1 MWRDIFHGNGGGEVG
16 VDLPADKWRAW
27 DEDDGWRPEDG
38 GRELPF
44 GLSLGLVA
52 GSTGKETGRLCAAA
66 ESADGGE
73 LVGGKTDIFG
83 SVLEHRSGGG
93 GTSPEVE
100 RGKSNVGRRG
110 GGLEGGFEGLSVGE
124 QDGSGRR
131 ADGDGAEGRRMWRRG
146 GRGREGDGIFEI
158 GVLGIVVVVV
168 RENEHFGGG
177 RHSQLALQ
185 FAVLRFVSRAYPVR
199 DPSLIFSASSRF
211 PNKTRELS
219 TLFGT
224 AQHCRSFST
233 PLPPAA
239 AATRR
244 PLTRPSGCVP
254 SHHFPHLTICT
265 EATLIP
271 SSTSHVLSPT
281 PLSTLLSLIRRA
293 FVPRRTTRCPALGT
307 LLLVTNT
314 PLRQSAPSSITQYS
328 TSQLS

>member
-1 MWRDIFHGNGGGEVG
+1 MGGAIWRPGGIRDSLEECIGVWRDIFHGNGGGEVG

-158 GVLGIVVVVV
+158 GVLGIVVVVA

-199 DPSLIFSASSRF
+199 DPSLIFSPVPDSQ
-211 PNKTRELS
+211 TRHVNSPPCSAPHSIVAPSLPPS
-219 TLFGT
+219 LLPP
-224 AQHCRSFST
+224 
-233 PLPPAA
+233 PLPDALLPVPVAVSPPITFPISPYA
-239 AATRR
+239 QKQ
-244 PLTRPSGCVP
+244 PSFP
-254 SHHFPHLTICT
+254 RPHLMF
-265 EATLIP
+265 
-271 SSTSHVLSPT
+271 SH
-281 PLSTLLSLIRRA
+281 LLHSRL
-293 FVPRRTTRCPALGT
+293 F
-307 LLLVTNT
+307 
-314 PLRQSAPSSITQYS
+314 SH
-328 TSQLS
+328 